1 MELSCSNIKEFLIFS
16 YTPGNGNFEK
26 YSLYLRK
33 RKPKLKRNY
42 YTSRNKDREKISN
55 IFSKE
60 SCSYISGNGKSEK
73 ISYIFSKKSLY
84 SGKRKPRKNS
94 LYLSRNFEN
103 PKNRNFLY
111 FSKKIFS
118 ENTLG

>member
-1 MELSCSNIKEFLIFS
+1 MEPSCSNIKEFLIFS
-16 YTPGNGNFEK
+16 YTPGNGKFEK

-60 SCSYISGNGKSEK
+60 SCSYISGNVKSEK
-73 ISYIFSKKSLY
+73 ISYIFSKKKLVLWKTETPKKFFISQEEL
-84 SGKRKPRKNS
+84 RKPQK
-94 LYLSRNFEN
+94 
-103 PKNRNFLY
+103 PKFPIFLQKD
-111 FSKKIFS
+111 FF
-118 ENTLG
+118 